1 MARLGPINAHVCHAS
16 SSRHIER
23 GSGVE
28 FAPNRTHRNPIG
40 SFRFRCGVTLTVEMQ
55 RGKSCRRS
63 T

>member
-1 MARLGPINAHVCHAS
+1 MARLGPINAHVCHAAS
-16 SSRHIER
+16 AGHIER

-28 FAPNRTHRNPIG
+28 FAPNHTLRNPIG